1 MRHSVNLCGM
11 ILTRL
16 EELVKFLNSLIQKKD
31 IGGLLGYELK
41 KAITRA
47 VDRSFNFSQSIS
59 FNQNASIN
67 LNEISMVD
75 FVDSLASSTMND
87 SMIDSLRSDHFQL
100 KTEHDSNSKVMKK
113 GGHRSL
119 KNTKR
124 SLASILLRQQSES
137 EEWSEP
143 DRDIS
148 KERIGL
154 SAADESKALRISTSD
169 EDEDN
174 DNGGEHKLVRKSD
187 WKLIHEKIKSLEGLL
202 QEKNDKILE
211 VSGMLL
217 DAENDAKDKIVQI
230 KKKLDDAETD
240 IQRYKA
246 LYHDVTSDKC
256 ELTKVL
262 QERES
267 TIDNLKH
274 EKDKI
279 NVELKVL
286 SSKYESQL
294 DIARDVKIK
303 FQEGEEK
310 LHKLQVEYESK
321 CRTYDQLVTA
331 SEKREHAFNNEL
343 QQNWIRKTIYNQLL
357 HEIEKKQ
364 GRLKDYQQKFAAME
378 GEMKRMH
385 NAVLESEERMDKISR
400 NLDTAT
406 LQLSSASVERSKAM
420 NEKRAL
426 ESKVKKINEDY
437 HKLNVEKQEANLKIA
452 DLEVFNAKL
461 QNKLLIGGIGCDK
474 LKPHLSDA
482 SGYASE
488 DANAM
493 RSISFSSNDE
503 KELSLDAYTNC
514 ISCKKLANEMNE
526 IRKNLYQSKRS
537 LEQAYSKLR
546 NQNLRKAQIE
556 MDIKQQIVKT
566 QSVLQTVRTNME
578 IELNRG
584 TPATIK
590 KENN

>member
-1 MRHSVNLCGM
+1 M

-31 IGGLLGYELK
+31 IGGLLSYELK

-47 VDRSFNFSQSIS
+47 VDRSFNFSQSII
-59 FNQNASIN
+59 FNQNASMN
-67 LNEISMVD
+67 LSQMSMVD

-87 SMIDSLRSDHFQL
+87 SMIDSLRSDNFQL
-100 KTEHDSNSKVMKK
+100 KTENDSNNKVTKTSKS
-113 GGHRSL
+113 GHRSL

-169 EDEDN
+169 EDD
-174 DNGGEHKLVRKSD
+174 DVGGGEHKLVRKSD

-217 DAENDAKDKIVQI
+217 DAENDAKDKILQI
-230 KKKLDDAETD
+230 KKKLDEAETD
-240 IQRYKA
+240 IQHYKA
-246 LYHDVTSDKC
+246 LYNDVTGDKC
-256 ELTKVL
+256 ELTKIL
-262 QERES
+262 QERDT

-294 DIARDVKIK
+294 DITRDVKIK

-331 SEKREHAFNNEL
+331 SEKRENAFKDEL

-364 GRLKDYQQKFAAME
+364 ERLKDYQQKFAAME

-426 ESKVKKINEDY
+426 ESKIKKINEDY

-461 QNKLLIGGIGCDK
+461 QNKLLIGGIGSDK
-474 LKPHLSDA
+474 LRPHLSDA

-584 TPATIK
+584 TPGTIK